1 LCTDEWQFP
10 IHPSSL
16 LLQYQTDFMHFVGY
30 QVPASHLVLATRAIA
45 TGYTLG
51 SDPSAKASFAQ
62 AVGYLQVYV
71 NDIESILGQGHLKPE
86 TAALLVSQANT
97 LIQQVGALAD

>member
-1 LCTDEWQFP
+1 MCLMCMRTPLRRKRGKKNSRTRRPPCAWG
-10 IHPSSL
+10 S
-16 LLQYQTDFMHFVGY
+16 YG
-30 QVPASHLVLATRAIA
+30 LATRAIA

-97 LIQQVGALAD
+97 LIQQVGALAN